1 MMLIPPLEQYSKD
14 YTFLTP
20 SISNPQTRQDYLF
33 HSLMVIIDA
42 EHTDGL
48 RIDDN
53 ATSFS
58 GVEWHPV
65 PDPNNT
71 HHLVRMP
78 SRVLLYR
85 NKNSLELNI
94 CYSICGKLVFL
105 INGCFLAAFVLE
117 KVIWPN

>member
-1 MMLIPPLEQYSKD
+1 
-14 YTFLTP
+14 
-20 SISNPQTRQDYLF
+20 
-33 HSLMVIIDA
+33 MVIIDA

-71 HHLVRMP
+71 HHLVRMS
-78 SRVLLYR
+78 SRVLLY
-85 NKNSLELNI
+85 NSLELNI
-94 CYSICGKLVFL
+94 CYSVDGKLTQ
-105 INGCFLAAFVLE
+105 INGGFLAAFGIGKSGVAKL
-117 KVIWPN
+117 KLGALY